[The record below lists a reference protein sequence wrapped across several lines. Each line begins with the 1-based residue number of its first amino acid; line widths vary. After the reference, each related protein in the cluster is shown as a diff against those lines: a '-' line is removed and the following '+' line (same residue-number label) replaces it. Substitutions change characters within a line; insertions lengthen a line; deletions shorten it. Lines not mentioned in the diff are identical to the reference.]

1 MNDDTTDT
9 TTRRDAD
16 PGPATAAEARP
27 AGTVPTE
34 PADAPDAPPAG
45 PDTPEAGVDVPPSGV
60 LTAEPRERS
69 FDSAAEP
76 DLGEVAVAG
85 DEGIALVVGEALIDV
100 VHGPDGST
108 AEHPGGSPA
117 NVALGLGRLGR
128 DAHLLTWFGQDER
141 GALLRRHLE
150 ASGVTIVAGSDTAE
164 RTSVAVAHVDA
175 DGVASYE
182 FDLSWQVPERWSA
195 PSGAPVVVHT
205 GSIAA
210 VLEPGGPDVARILE
224 AHRTTA
230 TVTYDP
236 NLRPSLMPAPAVTRR
251 VVERLVA
258 LSDVVKVSDE
268 DLAWLEPGSHP
279 TEVARRWAGAGPALV
294 IVTRGGEGATAVTA
308 DGRVIDVAAPRVTV
322 ADTVGAGDSFMGG
335 LIDGL
340 WSVGLLGAAHRS
352 ALREADETVLR
363 SVLTRCAEIAAITVS
378 RPGAN
383 PPTAA
388 EVTTPL

>member
-1 MNDDTTDT
+1 MSDDHTFTPVST
-9 TTRRDAD
+9 APSD
-16 PGPATAAEARP
+16 PAAA
-27 AGTVPTE
+27 PT
-34 PADAPDAPPAG
+34 APPTG
-45 PDTPEAGVDVPPSGV
+45 PGTPEAGVDVPPAGV
-60 LTAEPRERS
+60 VAEDAGQRA

-85 DEGIALVVGEALIDV
+85 DEGVALVVGEALIDV
-100 VHGPDGST
+100 VQTSDGAV

-128 DAHLLTWFGQDER
+128 DVHLLTWFGPDAH

-150 ASGVTIVAGSDTAE
+150 ASGVTVVPGSESAE
-164 RTSVAVAHVDA
+164 RTSVAVAHVDPA
-175 DGVASYE
+175 GVASYE
-182 FDLSWQVPERWSA
+182 FDLSWHVPDRWTA

-224 AHRTTA
+224 AHRGTA

-236 NLRPSLMPAPAVTRR
+236 NLRPSLMPPPATTRK
-251 VVERLVA
+251 VVEQLVA

-268 DLAWLEPGSHP
+268 DLAWLEPGSGP
-279 TEVARRWAGAGPALV
+279 TEVAQRWAAAGPALV
-294 IVTRGGEGATAVTA
+294 VVTRGGEGATAVTA

-340 WSVGLLGAAHRS
+340 WSVGLLGAAHRQ

-363 SVLTRCAEIAAITVS
+363 AVLARCAEIAAITVS

-383 PPTAA
+383 PPTA
-388 EVTTPL
+388 EELTTPL

>member
-1 MNDDTTDT
+1 MSDDTRTDAT
-9 TTRRDAD
+9 
-16 PGPATAAEARP
+16 PAGTARP
-27 AGTVPTE
+27 AGTAPSDPAGAPTA
-34 PADAPDAPPAG
+34 PPSGPDA
-45 PDTPEAGVDVPPSGV
+45 PEAGVDAPPGGV
-60 LTAEPRERS
+60 VATDVEQRA

-85 DEGIALVVGEALIDV
+85 DEGVALVVGEALIDV
-100 VHGPDGST
+100 VHGPDGSV

-128 DAHLLTWFGQDER
+128 DVHLLTWFGADAH

-150 ASGVTIVAGSDTAE
+150 ASGVTVVPGSESAE

-182 FDLSWQVPERWSA
+182 FDLSWHVPDRWTA

-224 AHRTTA
+224 AHRATA

-236 NLRPSLMPAPAVTRR
+236 NLRPSLMPPPATTRR
-251 VVERLVA
+251 AVEDL
-258 LSDVVKVSDE
+258 LQISDVVKVSDE
-268 DLAWLEPGSHP
+268 DLAWLEPGSGP
-279 TEVARRWAGAGPALV
+279 TEVAQRWAAAGPALV
-294 IVTRGGEGATAVTA
+294 VVTRGGEGATAVTA

-340 WSVGLLGAAHRS
+340 WAVGLLGAGKRQ

-363 SVLTRCAEIAAITVS
+363 AVLTRCAEIAAITVS

-383 PPTAA
+383 PPTAG
-388 EVTTPL
+388 EITTPL

>member
-1 MNDDTTDT
+1 M
-9 TTRRDAD
+9 
-16 PGPATAAEARP
+16 
-27 AGTVPTE
+27 
-34 PADAPDAPPAG
+34 
-45 PDTPEAGVDVPPSGV
+45 
-60 LTAEPRERS
+60 
-69 FDSAAEP
+69 
-76 DLGEVAVAG
+76 AVAG
-85 DEGIALVVGEALIDV
+85 DEGVALVVGEALIDV
-100 VHGPDGST
+100 VRTSDGAV

-117 NVALGLGRLGR
+117 NVALGLARLGR
-128 DAHLLTWFGQDER
+128 DAHLLTWFGDDAH

-150 ASGVTIVAGSDTAE
+150 ASGVTVVAGSETAD

-175 DGVASYE
+175 NGVATYD
-182 FDLSWQVPERWSA
+182 FDLSWHVPARWSA

-224 AHRTTA
+224 ALRGSA

-236 NLRPSLMPAPAVTRR
+236 NLRPSLMPPAEVTRP

-258 LSDVVKVSDE
+258 LADVVKVSDE
-268 DLAWLEPGSHP
+268 DLAWLEPGADP
-279 TEVARRWAGAGPALV
+279 TEVALRWAASGPALV
-294 IVTRGGEGATAVTA
+294 VVTRGGEGATAVTV

-340 WSVGLLGAAHRS
+340 WSVGLLGAAHRD

-383 PPTAA
+383 PPTSD
-388 EVTTPL
+388 ELTTPL